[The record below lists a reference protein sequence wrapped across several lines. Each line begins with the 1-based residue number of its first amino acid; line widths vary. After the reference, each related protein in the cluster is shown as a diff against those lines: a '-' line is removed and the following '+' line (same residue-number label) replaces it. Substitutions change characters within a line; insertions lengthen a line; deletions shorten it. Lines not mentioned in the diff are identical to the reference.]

1 MSSGCGDVLSL
12 ADLQTAKKHQIFE
25 AEVITGKSG
34 GVAGGADIDYAT
46 NAVTGQTQK
55 TLPAVLRGAGFSPV
69 SWDFSTGGTLTV
81 NDRDKVVYDPVS
93 KTWYSYAGTLP
104 VTVHA
109 GFNPVGNADWKPQ
122 TDPYLRSELAGPTG
136 YMLVGAGES
145 TVDQMLY
152 HTPEE
157 FATIS
162 ASIDDAIDACLNA
175 CASDGKRAWLRNHY
189 QIFRTIHVPIG
200 VYVQF
205 DGTIEIMADVDGVHL
220 MRESKLIGG
229 GTVTRSSTLASFTKT
244 AVILYS
250 PRNGRTIGCIDNQVS
265 GIRIMNGW
273 IDYSADS
280 FGTVT
285 DASKMTGRGLC
296 VLAGSWGEGYTT
308 EKSNEYC
315 WKNKVNECFIEGFNT
330 GLELRVY
337 GDDDYTVWVNSNKF
351 SQITFNRCVRNIRL
365 ENPGTTANGSLK
377 VEVSAN
383 DFDQID
389 IQWYPNITTQY
400 IFCSGRQNRFN
411 FHAWDLPA
419 SVTSAVV
426 VFQYQTPG
434 AVSAAITFAQPR
446 DNVVEITGLNTEST
460 NRSCDRWGTWLYER
474 FQGQNRIVTP
484 GALTQ
489 YYVPEDVAPNTHSP
503 LTNHYTATVDD
514 CLLYSSRRKTNPTT
528 TQLFVNGASTT
539 ITNAGRMFSPLIGD
553 YATTPT
559 LSTGDY
565 FDLRVNFPSV
575 ANVRFAGFS
584 FGELTW
590 ATSFTPRIRMYN
602 SAGDVL
608 YDRVFQQGN
617 SIITGHIEINS
628 VAYMT
633 LSVTNITGSGS
644 FPIARCFMKA
654 ANYGSSGFINPGMST
669 PFVDDVAIDKANGG
683 ILVWTPDGTKQYKI
697 SVSNAGSIIATQ
709 IT

>member
-1 MSSGCGDVLSL
+1 MSDITANVVVSMPSQLFTMARSFKAVANGKIYIGKIDTDPVNPENRIQVYVENEDGSHVPVSQPIIINAAGYPVYNGQIAKFVTVQGHSMAVYDAYGAQQFYFPNVLKYDPDQLEQRLSSG
-12 ADLQTAKKHQIFE
+12 I
-25 AEVITGKSG
+25 
-34 GVAGGADIDYAT
+34 GAT
-46 NAVTGQTQK
+46 
-55 TLPAVLRGAGFSPV
+55 
-69 SWDFSTGGTLTV
+69 
-81 NDRDKVVYDPVS
+81 
-93 KTWYSYAGTLP
+93 
-104 VTVHA
+104 
-109 GFNPVGNADWKPQ
+109 
-122 TDPYLRSELAGPTG
+122 
-136 YMLVGAGES
+136 LVGIGES

-157 FATIS
+157 Y
-162 ASIDDAIDACLNA
+162 ASITTSTDDAITACLNA

-200 VYVQF
+200 VYVQL

-220 MRESKLIGG
+220 LRESKLIGG
-229 GTVTRSSTLASFTKT
+229 GTVIRSQTLSTFTKT

-250 PRNGRTIGCIDNQVS
+250 PRNGRTIGCVDNRVS

-280 FGTVT
+280 FGTVI

-315 WKNKVNECFIEGFNT
+315 WKNKANECFIEGFNT

-365 ENPGTTANGSLK
+365 ENPGVTDNGALK

-389 IQWYPNITTQY
+389 IQWYPGITTQY
-400 IFCSGRQNRFN
+400 VFCSGRQNRFN

-419 SVTSAVV
+419 SITSAVV
-426 VFQYQTPG
+426 IFQYQNPG
-434 AVSAAITFAQPR
+434 SVNTSITFAQPR
-446 DNVVEITGLNTEST
+446 DNIVEITGINAEST

-484 GALTQ
+484 GSLTQ
-489 YYVPEDVAPNTHSP
+489 YYTPEDVAPNTHSP

-514 CLLYSSRRKTNPTT
+514 CLMYSTRRKTNPTT
-528 TQLFVNGASTT
+528 TELYVNGSLSSLV
-539 ITNAGRMFSPLIGD
+539 NMGRMFSPLISD
-553 YATTPT
+553 YAEVQS
-559 LSTGDY
+559 LSTGSY
-565 FDLRVNFPSV
+565 FDLRVNFPAV

-590 ATSFTPRIRMYN
+590 ATTFTPRIRMYN
-602 SAGDVL
+602 LSGTLL
-608 YDRVFQQGN
+608 YDKVFSQSN

-633 LSVTNITGSGS
+633 LSITNITGSGS

-654 ANYGSSGFINPGMST
+654 ANYGPSGFITPSMLT
-669 PFVDDVAIDKANGG
+669 PFIEDITIDRANGG
-683 ILVWTPDGTKQYKI
+683 LKLWTPDGTKQYKI
-697 SVSNAGSIIATQ
+697 SVNNSGVVIATLL
-709 IT
+709 

>member
-46 NAVTGQTQK
+46 NQATGQTQK
-55 TLPAVLRGAGFSPV
+55 TLPAVLRDAGFSPV

-81 NDRDKVVYDPVS
+81 NDRNKVVYDPVS

-104 VTVHA
+104 VTVPA
-109 GFNPVGNADWKPQ
+109 GFSPVGNADWKPQ

-200 VYVQF
+200 VYVQL

-229 GTVTRSSTLASFTKT
+229 GTVIRSSTLASFTKT

-280 FGTVT
+280 WGTVT

-315 WKNKVNECFIEGFNT
+315 WKNKVNACFIEGFNT

-337 GDDDYTVWVNSNKF
+337 GDDDHTVWVNSNKF

-411 FHAWDLPA
+411 FHAWDLPE

-434 AVSAAITFAQPR
+434 AVSTALTFAQPR
-446 DNVVEITGLNTEST
+446 DNVVEVTGLNTAST

-474 FQGQNRIVTP
+474 FQGQNRIVAP

-528 TQLFVNGASTT
+528 TQLYVNGAITT
-539 ITNAGRMFSPLIGD
+539 LTNANSMFSPLIGD

-559 LSTGDY
+559 LSTGSY

-590 ATSFTPRIRMYN
+590 ATTFTPRIRMYD
-602 SAGDVL
+602 SSGTLL
-608 YDRVFQQGN
+608 YDRVFSQGN
-617 SIITGHIEINS
+617 SVITGHIEINS
-628 VAYMT
+628 VHHMT

-669 PFVDDVAIDKANGG
+669 PFVEDVNIDKANGG

>member
-46 NAVTGQTQK
+46 NQATGQTQK
-55 TLPAVLRGAGFSPV
+55 TLPAVLRDAGFSPV

-81 NDRDKVVYDPVS
+81 NDRNKVVYDPVS

-104 VTVHA
+104 VTVPA

-200 VYVQF
+200 VYVQL

-229 GTVTRSSTLASFTKT
+229 GTVIRSSTLASFTKT

-280 FGTVT
+280 WGTVT

-411 FHAWDLPA
+411 FHAWDLPE

-434 AVSAAITFAQPR
+434 AVSTALSFAQPR
-446 DNVVEITGLNTEST
+446 DNVVEITGLNTEGI

-528 TQLFVNGASTT
+528 TQLYVNGAITT
-539 ITNAGRMFSPLIGD
+539 LTNANSMFSPLIGD

-559 LSTGDY
+559 LSTGSY

-590 ATSFTPRIRMYN
+590 ATTFTPRIRMYD
-602 SAGDVL
+602 SSGTLL
-608 YDRVFQQGN
+608 YDRVFSQGN
-617 SIITGHIEINS
+617 SVITGHIEINS
-628 VAYMT
+628 VHHMT

-669 PFVDDVAIDKANGG
+669 PFVEDVNIDKANGG

>member
-34 GVAGGADIDYAT
+34 GVATGADIDYAT
-46 NAVTGQTQK
+46 NAVTGQVQK
-55 TLPAVLRGAGFSPV
+55 TLPAVLRAAGFSPV

-93 KTWYSYAGTLP
+93 LTWYSYAGTLP
-104 VTVHA
+104 VTVPA

-122 TDPYLRSELAGPTG
+122 TDPYLRNELAGPTG

-189 QIFRTIHVPIG
+189 RISRTVHVPIS
-200 VYVQF
+200 VYVQL

-229 GTVTRSSTLASFTKT
+229 GTVIRSGTLASFTKT

-250 PRNGRTIGCIDNQVS
+250 PRNGRTIGCIDNRVS

-330 GLELRVY
+330 GIELRVY

-434 AVSAAITFAQPR
+434 AVSTSITFAQPR

-474 FQGQNRIVTP
+474 FQGQNRIVAP
-484 GALTQ
+484 GAITQ
-489 YYVPEDVAPNTHSP
+489 YYIPEDVAPNTHSP

-514 CLLYSSRRKTNPTT
+514 CLLYSSRRKTSPATT
-528 TQLFVNGASTT
+528 ALFVNGVSATL
-539 ITNAGRMFSPLIGD
+539 TNAARMFSPIVD
-553 YATTPT
+553 NYATTPA

-565 FDLRVNFPSV
+565 FDLRVNFPSA

-590 ATSFTPRIRMYN
+590 ATTFTPRIRMYN
-602 SAGDVL
+602 ASGMLL
-608 YDRVFQQGN
+608 YDKVFSQSN
-617 SIITGHIEINS
+617 SIITGHIEINNVS
-628 VAYMT
+628 YMT
-633 LSVTNITGSGS
+633 LSVTGITGSGV
-644 FPIARCFMKA
+644 FPIARAFMKA
-654 ANYGSSGFINPGMST
+654 ANFNSSGFINPGMST
-669 PFVDDVAIDKANGG
+669 PFVEDVNIDKANGG

-697 SVSNAGSIIATQ
+697 SVNNAGSIIATQ